1 MTAERPIVV
10 VAIKGL
16 GIGGAEKLIV
26 EGSRFWDRERFD
38 YRVVY
43 ALPWKDQLVEPLL
56 DRGIPVECFGSERGM
71 TPASAWRFARLTR
84 RWDAS
89 IVHAHLPSMGSVAR
103 LTQRVPVVYTEHNLA
118 NSYRTPVRM
127 INRATYSRNAA
138 TIAVSDAVA
147 ESIHDYPSPSKQ
159 VIPNGVSIEGT
170 VDISG
175 VRGELELDESEY
187 LVVHVGNIRPLKGH
201 ATLVAAAASLDKIR
215 HDVQIVSIGGE
226 KTEGDLASIR
236 TMAADTGV
244 SGRIRF
250 LGRREDALAFIAACD
265 LYVNPADVEGLPVT
279 ILEALALAR
288 PVVATAVGGVPSIIR
303 DGETGVLVPP
313 GDPDAMAKAIDR
325 MIDNP
330 QEAAGYGSAGRTLVE
345 KHHGIE
351 HMVRETEAIYERVL
365 RG

>member
-1 MTAERPIVV
+1 MRAERAVVV

-71 TPASAWRFARLTR
+71 TPASAWRFARMTR
-84 RWDAS
+84 RWDTS
-89 IVHAHLPSMGSVAR
+89 IVHAHLPSMGAVAR

-118 NSYRTPVRM
+118 NSYRMPVRM

-138 TIAVSDAVA
+138 AIAVSDAVA
-147 ESIHDYPSPSKQ
+147 ESISGYPSPTKH
-159 VIPNGVSIEGT
+159 VIPNGVNIEGT
-170 VDISG
+170 VDASG
-175 VRGELELDESEY
+175 VRRELGLEESEH

-201 ATLVAAAASLDKIR
+201 ATLVAAAASLAKIR
-215 HDVQIVSIGGE
+215 NDIQIVSIGGE

-236 TMAADTGV
+236 GMAADLGV

-250 LGRREDALAFIAACD
+250 LGRREDALALIAAGE
-265 LYVNPADVEGLPVT
+265 LYVNPADVEGLPVS

-303 DGETGVLVPP
+303 DGKTGLLVPP
-313 GDPDAMAKAIDR
+313 GDPGAMAKAIDW

-330 QEAAGYGSAGRTLVE
+330 QEAAEYGNAGRALVE
-345 KHHGIE
+345 KYHGIE
-351 HMVRETEAIYERVL
+351 HMVRETEAIYEGVL

>member
-1 MTAERPIVV
+1 MSARRPTVV

-26 EGSRFWDRERFD
+26 ESSRFWDRDRYD
-38 YRVVY
+38 YRVAY

-56 DRGIPVECFGSERGM
+56 ERGIPVECFGSKRGM
-71 TPASAWRFARLTR
+71 TPASAWHFGRLSR

-89 IVHAHLPSMGSVAR
+89 IVHAHLPSMGAVAR
-103 LTQRVPVVYTEHNLA
+103 VTQRVPVVYTEHNIA
-118 NSYRTPVRM
+118 TSYRLPVRM

-138 TIAVSDAVA
+138 AIAVSDAVA
-147 ESIHDYPSPSKQ
+147 ESIRTYPSPSKQ

-170 VDISG
+170 VDTSG
-175 VRGELELDESEY
+175 VRGELGLDVSER

-201 ATLVAAAASLDKIR
+201 ATLVAAAASLNAIR
-215 HDVQIVSIGGE
+215 DDIQIVSIGGE
-226 KTEGDLASIR
+226 KTKGDLASIR
-236 TMAADTGV
+236 TLAADLGV

-250 LGRREDALAFIAACD
+250 LGRREDALTFIAACD
-265 LYVNPADVEGLPVT
+265 VYVNPADVEGLPVT

-288 PVVATAVGGVPSIIR
+288 PVVATSVGGVPSIIR
-303 DGETGVLVPP
+303 DGETGILVPP
-313 GDPDAMAKAIDR
+313 GDPDAVAKAIDW

-330 QEAAGYGSAGRTLVE
+330 QKAAEYGTAGRALVE
-345 KHHGIE
+345 EHHGIE
-351 HMVRETEAIYERVL
+351 HMVRETEAIYEEIL